1 MLYCIVGFFYKR
13 KVAGIL
19 CFIGSLQKFYL
30 QDPHIPLTSYDL
42 LSTSHGL
49 AMSLI
54 EVTVTLFT
62 ASFET
67 ISDLQTEMLHQSR
80 VVAFSWNE

>member
-1 MLYCIVGFFYKR
+1 MFN
-13 KVAGIL
+13 
-19 CFIGSLQKFYL
+19 LQKVYL
-30 QDPHIPLTSYDL
+30 QDLHTVRHHYIPLTSYDL
-42 LSTSHGL
+42 LSTSHGP

-67 ISDLQTEMLHQSR
+67 ISELQTERLHQSHA
-80 VVAFSWNE
+80 VAFSWNRRMGG

>member
-1 MLYCIVGFFYKR
+1 MFYWQFAK
-13 KVAGIL
+13 IY
-19 CFIGSLQKFYL
+19 I

-42 LSTSHGL
+42 LSTSHGP

-62 ASFET
+62 ASFEA
-67 ISDLQTEMLHQSR
+67 ISELQTEILHQSR
-80 VVAFSWNE
+80 AVAFSWNGRMGG